1 PSFVHHF
8 LQSFLKIKIKTCLNE
23 EHGAVSY
30 HCACGRGNSC
40 ISEIL
45 EYQLLKDSLKI
56 FNVKKTMISFKT
68 KEHRYLFLSNG
79 TFRINNLSRSDSD
92 NYTLQAFD
100 SDGRRSDQRILQL
113 FIQGIFSVLL
123 AN

>member
-1 PSFVHHF
+1 MGTYCDGS
-8 LQSFLKIKIKTCLNE
+8 QDETKCY
-23 EHGAVSY
+23 GALGGTVDIHLGS
-30 HCACGRGNSC
+30 

-45 EYQLLKDSLKI
+45 EYQLLKDSLNI
-56 FNVKKTMISFKT
+56 FNVKKNMISFKT
-68 KEHRYLFLSNG
+68 TEHRYLFLSNG

-100 SDGRRSDQRILQL
+100 SDGRRSDERILQL